1 MNKELTM
8 KRGERMFL
16 SNVIRVPHE
25 GSSKTWELR
34 AYMST
39 NHCLQHEE
47 MAWLISFFKL
57 RLTKYELF
65 Q

>member
-8 KRGERMFL
+8 ERRENLFL

-34 AYMST
+34 TYVNT
-39 NHCLQHEE
+39 NHCLQHENGL
-47 MAWLISFFKL
+47 AHTKFFQLDINKI
-57 RLTKYELF
+57 
-65 Q
+65 

>member
-1 MNKELTM
+1 M

-47 MAWLISFFKL
+47 MAWLTHKFFQVEINKI
-57 RLTKYELF
+57 
-65 Q
+65 